1 MSEKLIGESIGRR
14 YRILEVSGRGG
25 LGIVYKALDT
35 RLKRLVAVK
44 VLDLS
49 RSAQAKKLF
58 LREVDAL
65 VRLKHPNIVQIY
77 DAGETDTVVY
87 LAFEYIEGR
96 TLGQIMKDATPLGC
110 DYAIEIIRQ
119 VATGLGYA
127 HQNGVIHRDVKP
139 SNILI
144 SNDGRVLLADF
155 GLATVPGAPTLTE
168 TGTVAGTPAYMSP
181 EQVIGKPVDARS
193 DMFSLGIVFYE
204 LLTGR
209 KPFSG
214 ESSAQL
220 FSNVVKEGPE
230 PPRQIDSSISTSI
243 NEIVLKSL
251 AKEPSQRFQTADS
264 FLSALA
270 GTNLRPRQQEAVEID
285 ETVPLGRDD
294 IAIGAAPELA
304 EARSPSAARH
314 LRSRWFGPALAVL
327 LLACFVVVFLWMP
340 TRGVSHAPAGPGS
353 ILEHGLKLLAVLAA
367 GLVLWLLWRSY
378 KARAKC
384 AQRGDTL
391 NGPLPEGLD
400 SRVTGRANQIQPIS
414 HELALGQSDAEDR
427 EATEDGLM
435 PYSPLPSGSAEALPY
450 PNAIA
455 WLISLGDQDHGREIR
470 LRDTVTIGSAPDN
483 DIVLPDGRVS
493 QHQAQIMMKNG
504 RFSIR
509 DLSSF
514 IGTYVNDVS
523 IAGEIRELHDRDEI
537 EVGVLGANLFLF
549 VQAISPVDL
558 TLEAKR
564 GLWEFDGIW
573 DKLTT
578 WRTIGNK
585 EQFVALS
592 RKLALGLLREAIG
605 YSVESEIPYF
615 QGTVGYMVEAP
626 LLWIRHS
633 RFPILFIAYDQ
644 HRSDTLE
651 TVGKQLQIAK
661 ATEFFALLVVVPTK
675 ERTGREADELR
686 RLVAD
691 SVYRYDFV
699 VLDRQSLASI
709 IAHNSSRHLVEI
721 ILEQGIELASL
732 SPYVVKG
739 PVPGK
744 MFFGREKEI
753 KTVAQGIQSGDY
765 AILGGRRI
773 GKSSILQRFN
783 RLLNND
789 PRYQPLYMDCEEKF
803 NYEDL
808 FQALADEFGEPL
820 EGTGPLG
827 FRRLV
832 TKLKMRDSARQ
843 VVFVLDEV
851 DALLTFDA
859 ESKPSGQLFRTFR
872 ALSHEGLCR
881 FVFSGSRTLYRHLHN
896 PHSPFF
902 NFCEDIILKPLEQK
916 SVAEIVSKP
925 MHQLGIELPD
935 EEVLIDRIINLSSSH
950 PNIAQWL
957 CDRLIKTASVR
968 RITLNNLENI
978 SADPEFRRHY
988 VQTAWSDSTALEKL
1002 ISLVVEGPS
1011 FEVGQL
1017 CEALAHYGLTDKTI
1031 IRESVEMLQL
1041 CSLLECEGQRFRFA
1055 LTHFPGMVRKMEDVT
1070 SQIERLLGQVAV

>member
-1 MSEKLIGESIGRR
+1 MSDKLIGESIDRR
-14 YRILEVSGRGG
+14 FRVVEILGRGG
-25 LGIVYKALDT
+25 MGAVYKVLDT
-35 RLKRLVAVK
+35 RLQRLVALK

-49 RSAQAKKLF
+49 SNAEKQLF
-58 LREVDAL
+58 LRKVKAL
-65 VRLKHPNIVQIY
+65 ARLKHPNIVQIY
-77 DAGETDTVVY
+77 DAGETETLVY

-96 TLGQIMKDATPLGC
+96 TLGEIMKDATPLGR

-119 VATGLGYA
+119 VGIGMGYL
-127 HQNGVIHRDVKP
+127 HQNGVIHRDIKP
-139 SNILI
+139 GNILI
-144 SNDGRVLLADF
+144 SNDRRVLLADL
-155 GLATVPGAPTLTE
+155 GLAVAPGAPTLTE
-168 TGTVAGTPAYMSP
+168 SGTVVGTPAYMSP
-181 EQVIGKPVDARS
+181 EHVMGKPVDARS
-193 DMFSLGIVFYE
+193 DIFSLGVVFYE

-214 ESSAQL
+214 ESAAEL
-220 FSNVVKEGPE
+220 FSNVVNKEPE
-230 PPRQIDSSISTSI
+230 SPRQVDSFIPPSIDQ
-243 NEIVLKSL
+243 IVMKSL
-251 AKEPSQRFQTADS
+251 AKGPGQRFQTADS
-264 FLSALA
+264 FLRALA
-270 GTNLRPRQQEAVEID
+270 GANLRRRRQEAVEID
-285 ETVPLGRDD
+285 EAVPSGRDD
-294 IAIGAAPELA
+294 IDFIVASEPAEPRSSLAAGNA
-304 EARSPSAARH
+304 
-314 LRSRWFGPALAVL
+314 RSRWFAPALAVL
-327 LLACFVVVFLWMP
+327 LLAWFVVALFVRMP
-340 TRGVSHAPAGPGS
+340 IGTP
-353 ILEHGLKLLAVLAA
+353 KLLAVLGA

-378 KARAKC
+378 TARAS
-384 AQRGDTL
+384 RGRCGDLPSPT
-391 NGPLPEGLD
+391 GPLPPQRFD
-400 SRVTGRANQIQPIS
+400 SHVTGRTEIS
-414 HELALGQSDAEDR
+414 QNLGLRQTAPEDR
-427 EATEDGLM
+427 EATEDGLV
-435 PYSPLPSGSAEALPY
+435 PYSPRSSSSVEALTY

-455 WLISLGDQDHGREIR
+455 WLIYLGDQGHGREIR

-483 DIVLPDGRVS
+483 DIVLSEGRVS

-504 RFSIR
+504 RFYIR
-509 DLSSF
+509 DLSGSF
-514 IGTYVNDVS
+514 VGTHVNHDS

-549 VQAISPVDL
+549 VQAVSPVDL
-558 TLEAKR
+558 TLEVKR
-564 GLWEFDGIW
+564 DLWEFDGIW
-573 DKLTT
+573 DRLTT
-578 WRTIGNK
+578 WRTIDDK

-633 RFPILFIAYDQ
+633 RFPILFVAYDQ

-651 TVGKQLQIAK
+651 TVAKQLQIAK

-675 ERTGREADELR
+675 EKTGREAHELR

-753 KTVAQGIQSGDY
+753 KTIAQGIQSGDY
-765 AILGGRRI
+765 AIVGGRRI

-820 EGTGPLG
+820 GGTYPLG

-832 TKLKMRDSARQ
+832 TTLKMRASPRQ

-851 DALLTFDA
+851 DALLAFDA
-859 ESKPSGQLFRTFR
+859 ESNPSGQLFRTFR

-978 SADPEFRRHY
+978 SADPEFCRHY

-1002 ISLVVEGPS
+1002 ISLIVEGPS
-1011 FEVGQL
+1011 FEFDQL
-1017 CEALAHYGLTDKTI
+1017 CEALAHHGLTDKTM

-1041 CSLLECEGQRFRFA
+1041 CSLLEREGQRFRFA
-1055 LTHFPGMVRKMEDVT
+1055 LTHFPRMVRKMENVT